1 MIYLGSGCIQ
11 VFKQQIDLLDE
22 YSLSSYLI
30 MTFYIFFHAK
40 TTIPRALQVCVC
52 FEYISAPCRVLTCCS
67 FPTDLCSWW
76 WSTVRWTFS
85 LLCISAL
92 SASGTCSVRPPP
104 PCPSQELES
113 HLPDCI
119 WKWFLATTEIPAKVT
134 VLPCACRCWILCRTY
149 LVLGVSETDFC

>member
-52 FEYISAPCRVLTCCS
+52 FEYISAHVGCSCAVLS
-67 FPTDLCSWW
+67 LPTDLCSW
-76 WSTVRWTFS
+76 
-85 LLCISAL
+85 
-92 SASGTCSVRPPP
+92 
-104 PCPSQELES
+104 
-113 HLPDCI
+113 
-119 WKWFLATTEIPAKVT
+119 
-134 VLPCACRCWILCRTY
+134 
-149 LVLGVSETDFC
+149 